1 MVIDPYYQK
10 IKIQDER
17 DAINTYARMIGTW
30 KQMIE
35 IEKDDKQKQLYRY
48 WMYLDEIE
56 LEAAHEK
63 LTTYRTELDDYERRE
78 DELRG
83 L

>member
-35 IEKDDKQKQLYRY
+35 IEKDDKKSNYTVTGCTL
-48 WMYLDEIE
+48 M
-56 LEAAHEK
+56 K
-63 LTTYRTELDDYERRE
+63 
-78 DELRG
+78 
-83 L
+83 